1 VKIRSIVVI
10 AAALWGAA
18 APPLG
23 AHAFL
28 EHAKPAVGS
37 TVEAPPPALELHFT
51 EGVEPAFSTI
61 EVVDLDRHATVRAGA
76 VEHPD
81 PSTLSVSL
89 PRLSPGDYEVRWKV
103 VSIDTHETE
112 GTFRFHV
119 APR

>member
-1 VKIRSIVVI
+1 MVVI
-10 AAALWGAA
+10 AAALWGAVA
-18 APPLG
+18 TPPLG

-37 TVEAPPPALELHFT
+37 TVEASPATLELRFT

-61 EVVDLDRHATVRAGA
+61 EVVDLGRHATVQVGT

-81 PSTLSVSL
+81 AATLSVAL
-89 PRLSPGDYEVRWKV
+89 PRLSPGEYEVRWKI
-103 VSIDTHETE
+103 VSVDTHETE
-112 GTFRFHV
+112 GRFRFHV